1 MGKTEVE
8 KIFGKDIE
16 IVQCCRNYVLETFR
30 LVEKKR
36 QEKILPT
43 EEMVYGCLKLLNEML
58 NVKVFVEDYECIF
71 IYLVETYIEAKFP

>member
-36 QEKILPT
+36 
-43 EEMVYGCLKLLNEML
+43 
-58 NVKVFVEDYECIF
+58 
-71 IYLVETYIEAKFP
+71 